1 MDMQEAT
8 RILIV
13 DDSKFFSNIV
23 KKAIIERIGAEVV
36 TVETLGAARKVL
48 DAAQSKFHLA
58 LVDIIL
64 PDSSEGEAAEYLMQK
79 RIPCIVF
86 TSFYSEDLRKMIL
99 DWNVMDYVIKD
110 TPSSLGYLVDI
121 VERVHRNRETKILV
135 VDESK
140 DSRKH
145 VRDLLTGY
153 QCQVVEA
160 AGGKEALDILEAS
173 PDIRLMITGYDLPDM
188 KGVALVQEIRK
199 KTDSEQL
206 AVIGVSSGENS
217 GAMSAQFIKFGANDF
232 IRHPFLPEEFYCRV
246 ASNLRMQDLSAKL
259 KDMGIRD
266 TLTGIHN
273 RRFFF
278 EAGTGIFATAKRDQL
293 RLTAAMIDLDFFK
306 KVNETYGHDAGDIVL
321 REVADLLR
329 RQCRQTDIVVRYG
342 LDSFAI
348 LAVNLTEDNA
358 APFFERVRSAIE
370 QEEFS
375 YMGRPIKIT
384 ASFGV
389 CHGARDTLEAMM
401 KEAESL
407 LLLAKKNGCNRVEI
421 A

>member
-23 KKAIIERIGAEVV
+23 KKAIVERIGVEVV
-36 TVETLGAARKVL
+36 TAETLQAARKIL
-48 DAAQSKFHLA
+48 DSSPAKFHLA

-64 PDSSEGEAAEYLMQK
+64 PDSSEGEAAEYMMQK

-110 TPSSLGYLVDI
+110 TPSSLSYLVDT

-135 VDESK
+135 VDNSK
-140 DSRKH
+140 DERKH
-145 VRDLLTGY
+145 IKDLLTGY

-160 AGGKEALDILEAS
+160 AGGKEALGILDAT
-173 PDIRLMITGYDLPDM
+173 PDIRLVITGYEFPDM
-188 KGVALVQEIRK
+188 SGVNLVQEIRK
-199 KTDSEQL
+199 KSDSEQL
-206 AVIGVSSGENS
+206 AVIGVSSGANS
-217 GAMSAQFIKFGANDF
+217 GALSAQFIKFGANDF
-232 IRHPFLPEEFYCRV
+232 IKHPFLPEEFFCRV
-246 ASNLRMQDLSAKL
+246 ASTLRTQDLYAKL
-259 KDMGIRD
+259 KDLGIRD

-293 RLTAAMIDLDFFK
+293 RLTAAMVDLDFFK

-348 LAVNLTEDNA
+348 LAVNLTDDSVG
-358 APFFERVRSAIE
+358 PFFERVRASIE
-370 QEEFS
+370 HGEFS
-375 YMGRPIKIT
+375 YMGRPIKVT

-407 LLLAKKNGCNRVEI
+407 LMLAKKNGCNRVEK